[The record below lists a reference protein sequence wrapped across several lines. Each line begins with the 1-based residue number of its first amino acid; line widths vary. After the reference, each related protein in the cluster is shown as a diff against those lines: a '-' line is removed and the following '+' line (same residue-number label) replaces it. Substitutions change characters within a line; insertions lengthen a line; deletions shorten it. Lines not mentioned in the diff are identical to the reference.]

1 MFVLGYFVKT
11 VIDELLKYLINTLLN
26 SEKATLN
33 ATEKKEGSV
42 LIRQMRQPVYPQSND
57 ARVSLSLKE
66 RYVNVFY
73 HSRRKLH
80 YSHNRQRKEYNAF

>member
-33 ATEKKEGSV
+33 ATEKS
-42 LIRQMRQPVYPQSND
+42 
-57 ARVSLSLKE
+57 
-66 RYVNVFY
+66 
-73 HSRRKLH
+73 
-80 YSHNRQRKEYNAF
+80 

>member
-1 MFVLGYFVKT
+1 MFGFGYFVKT

-42 LIRQMRQPVYPQSND
+42 LIRQMRQLCTVL
-57 ARVSLSLKE
+57 ARSEK
-66 RYVNVFY
+66 
-73 HSRRKLH
+73 
-80 YSHNRQRKEYNAF
+80 